1 MQPTINVFMVKN
13 YPRGYS
19 ITFVHNP
26 FPPTEKKKKGGIEPG
41 VLSAR
46 GKVPLNPLFFS
57 FGQHHQADYP
67 ICLGVITATTRVSSL
82 REV

>member
-1 MQPTINVFMVKN
+1 MQSTINVFMVKN
-13 YPRGYS
+13 YPREYS

-26 FPPTEKKKKGGIEPG
+26 FLPTEKKRKRGIEFG
-41 VLSAR
+41 VLSSR

-57 FGQHHQADYP
+57 FGQHHQADHLT
-67 ICLGVITATTRVSSL
+67 CLGVITATTQVSSL